1 MNLMPLPRSRDQDAS
16 HVSKACLWN
25 GSLVCT
31 QLDVALQMSF
41 YKAIWEELLEKVQ
54 EAKIAMEHEN
64 EGNFTNSY
72 NELAG
77 DIWTLPKPFHRMWLF
92 NSYKIISSYAAVCSF
107 IGSVYLYINLQCSHF
122 SVENNTDCMV
132 DLLNSL
138 QERLTPRNVILSS
151 CTERPTVALPNVNY
165 ASHREAAV

>member
-16 HVSKACLWN
+16 HVSNACLWN

-31 QLDVALQMSF
+31 ELNVALQMSF
-41 YKAIWEELLEKVQ
+41 YKEIWEELLEKVQ

-64 EGNFTNSY
+64 EDNFTNSY

-77 DIWTLPKPFHRMWLF
+77 DIWTLPKPFHRM
-92 NSYKIISSYAAVCSF
+92 KIHMKR
-107 IGSVYLYINLQCSHF
+107 CSHF
-122 SVENNTDCMV
+122 DVENNTDYMV

-151 CTERPTVALPNVNY
+151 CTERPTVALPNANY

>member
-16 HVSKACLWN
+16 HVSNACPWN

-31 QLDVALQMSF
+31 ELDVALQMSF
-41 YKAIWEELLEKVQ
+41 YKEIWEELLEKVQ

-64 EGNFTNSY
+64 EDNFTNSY

-77 DIWTLPKPFHRMWLF
+77 DIWTLPKPFHRMFL
-92 NSYKIISSYAAVCSF
+92 
-107 IGSVYLYINLQCSHF
+107 H
-122 SVENNTDCMV
+122 VENNTDYMV

-151 CTERPTVALPNVNY
+151 CTERPTVALPNANY
-165 ASHREAAV
+165 ASHREAALVEDRKAAYDHQ

>member
-1 MNLMPLPRSRDQDAS
+1 MPLPRSRDQDAS

-31 QLDVALQMSF
+31 ELDVALQMTF
-41 YKAIWEELLEKVQ
+41 YKEIWEELLE
-54 EAKIAMEHEN
+54 EEHKN
-64 EGNFTNSY
+64 EDNFTNSY

-77 DIWTLPKPFHRMWLF
+77 DIWTLPKPFHRMKDKLVVL
-92 NSYKIISSYAAVCSF
+92 NRMMNGVLEKRNCILLKIISEDK
-107 IGSVYLYINLQCSHF
+107 CSH
-122 SVENNTDCMV
+122 SDVENNTEYMV

-151 CTERPTVALPNVNY
+151 CTERPTVALPNANY

>member
-1 MNLMPLPRSRDQDAS
+1 
-16 HVSKACLWN
+16 
-25 GSLVCT
+25 
-31 QLDVALQMSF
+31 MSF

-77 DIWTLPKPFHRMWLF
+77 DIWTLPKPFHRMTSPQSVSSIHNMHFEAQELICNFVTFQWL
-92 NSYKIISSYAAVCSF
+92 
-107 IGSVYLYINLQCSHF
+107 CSHF